1 MTSSDERPRIRVQV
15 LLCDHAQVEAG
26 KLFVLGAGISTV
38 GSGAPTSIGVLVY
51 VPWDLTNSEIPYR
64 LQLETQDGQTQLP
77 LVDGLTASVELAGAL
92 TVGRP
97 AGALEGVP
105 IQVPI
110 AFSFGPFQDL
120 AAGRYVWRLSL
131 SEETDAD
138 WTAAFNLIR

>member
-1 MTSSDERPRIRVQV
+1 M
-15 LLCDHAQVEAG
+15 
-26 KLFVLGAGISTV
+26 

-64 LQLETQDGQTQLP
+64 LQLETQDGQTELP
-77 LVDGLTASVELAGAL
+77 LIDGQTVKVEVAGAL

-97 AGALEGVP
+97 VGALEGAP

-110 AFSFGPFQDL
+110 GPFQDL
-120 AAGRYVWRLSL
+120 SAGRYVWRLSL
-131 SEETDAD
+131 SEETDED

>member
-1 MTSSDERPRIRVQV
+1 MTTNDERPRIRVQV

-26 KLFVLGAGISTV
+26 KLFILGAGIATV
-38 GSGAPTSIGVLVY
+38 GCGAPTSIAVLVY

-64 LQLETQDGQTQLP
+64 LQLETEDGQTHLP
-77 LVDGLTASVELAGAL
+77 LVDGQSVDVEVTGTLGVGRSEGAL
-92 TVGRP
+92 I
-97 AGALEGVP
+97 GAP

-110 AFSFGPFQDL
+110 AFSFGPFQEL

-131 SEETDAD
+131 ADETDED